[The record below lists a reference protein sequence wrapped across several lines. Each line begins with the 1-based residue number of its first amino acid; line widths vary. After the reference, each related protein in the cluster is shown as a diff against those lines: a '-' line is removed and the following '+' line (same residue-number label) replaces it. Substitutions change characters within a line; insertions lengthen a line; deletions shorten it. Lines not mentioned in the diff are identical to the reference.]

1 VRYADAF
8 PNDEELPLVQLEQ
21 KQRTFPV
28 LTKQEYIAVLE
39 NERETLLRRHF
50 NSEEGGTGDFNTA
63 ASVLEHRINEIKA
76 QL

>member
-1 VRYADAF
+1 MRYADAF
-8 PNDEELPLVQLEQ
+8 PDDEEQPLVQLEQ
-21 KQRTFPV
+21 TQSIFST

-50 NSEEGGTGDFNTA
+50 NSEDGGTGDFNTA

>member
-1 VRYADAF
+1 MRYADAF

-39 NERETLLRRHF
+39 NERETLLRCHF
-50 NSEEGGTGDFNTA
+50 NSEDGGTDDFNTA

>member
-8 PNDEELPLVQLEQ
+8 PDDEEQPLVQLEQ
-21 KQRTFPV
+21 TQSIFST

>member
-1 VRYADAF
+1 MRYADAF

-21 KQRTFPV
+21 TQSIFST

>member
-1 VRYADAF
+1 MRYADAF

-50 NSEEGGTGDFNTA
+50 NSEDGGTDDFNTA

>member
-8 PNDEELPLVQLEQ
+8 PDDEEQPLVQLEQ

-50 NSEEGGTGDFNTA
+50 NSEDGGTDDFNTA

>member
-50 NSEEGGTGDFNTA
+50 NSEDGGTDDFNTA

>member
-1 VRYADAF
+1 MRYADAF
-8 PNDEELPLVQLEQ
+8 PDDEEQPLVQLEQ
-21 KQRTFPV
+21 TQSIFST

>member
-1 VRYADAF
+1 MRYADAF
-8 PNDEELPLVQLEQ
+8 PDDEEQPLVQLEQ

-28 LTKQEYIAVLE
+28 LTKREYIAVLE

-50 NSEEGGTGDFNTA
+50 NSEDGGTGDFNTA
-63 ASVLEHRINEIKA
+63 ASVLEHRINELKA